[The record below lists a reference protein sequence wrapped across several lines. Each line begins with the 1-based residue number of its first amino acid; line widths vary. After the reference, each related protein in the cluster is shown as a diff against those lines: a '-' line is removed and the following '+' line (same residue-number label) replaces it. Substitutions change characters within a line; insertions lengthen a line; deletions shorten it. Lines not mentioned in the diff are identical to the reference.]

1 MNVKTMTGLLAVG
14 AVAMIAATAQLSSSQ
29 AQQRPGGLTVN
40 PNVVFKSCATGFRKT
55 AGRSYTCVKIFR
67 RLCKPGMVASRPYLR
82 RVPGGRYM
90 VSYRCM
96 RAPH

>member
-14 AVAMIAATAQLSSSQ
+14 GIALIAAAAQFSPSQ

-40 PNVVFKSCATGFRKT
+40 PNVVFKSCDSGFRRT

-67 RLCKPGMVASRPYLR
+67 ALCKPGMAPSRPYLR
-82 RVPGGRYM
+82 RVRGGRYM